1 MYNAKPTIAY
11 ALRNDATLLALIP
24 ESQMFDGVA
33 VWPGEVKYPYLVYSE
48 LANVEGLQADD
59 GEVETEV
66 TFRIYLYSK
75 TSLSTIYQNIDRI
88 MGIELDFERN
98 YARDND
104 EMLGTEIIIR
114 SKIMSYTNTFIN
126 DLSGAPVYPDVTF
139 EDTDEIDFTYNGQ
152 TITAELKV
160 GSVKKTKLSDAVKA
174 SLVLADSAFQ
184 GVANTFIIA
193 ESGGDYTTIQAALDA
208 NATADT
214 LFIVYPGTYVG
225 DTIVFTANN
234 QYVTAIN
241 VSPRMVTLTK
251 ATNIC
256 DFGEFT
262 NCIVKDIKM
271 VMTLGAGEFDTTVK
285 GNGSCSFKF
294 CHTECIASGTIG
306 AGTGATVFQG
316 TGEFKIVEGS
326 IIYTNNADRGGR
338 GKKAILVESGSKYV
352 IDDVTFTVTGSGTSL
367 EISAINDKAD
377 GEITFDKCTIDVTDN
392 ESLTTYGLN
401 IDTAEG
407 YIEVLYNSIH
417 ATNNT
422 NNATIMRLGSN
433 GGALKLRSM
442 YNHLHAV
449 AGSGIAYSF
458 DIEDADVEVV
468 SQFDDIVALGGVK
481 NDEGGSYAHVN
492 SQSDGN
498 FEISGNIAYTALSAD
513 PSDPADGESVT
524 WLSDG
529 TESGNAGDLMMKIT
543 VGAITRTKTVV
554 EF

>member
-1 MYNAKPTIAY
+1 VTIDSSPT
-11 ALRNDATLLALIP
+11 
-24 ESQMFDGVA
+24 FDGT
-33 VWPGEVKYPYLVYSE
+33 
-48 LANVEGLQADD
+48 NF
-59 GEVETEV
+59 T
-66 TFRIYLYSK
+66 
-75 TSLSTIYQNIDRI
+75 
-88 MGIELDFERN
+88 GIPSPEH
-98 YARDND
+98 
-104 EMLGTEIIIR
+104 TVIV
-114 SKIMSYTNTFIN
+114 SPT
-126 DLSGAPVYPDVTF
+126 
-139 EDTDEIDFTYNGQ
+139 
-152 TITAELKV
+152 
-160 GSVKKTKLSDAVKA
+160 
-174 SLVLADSAFQ
+174 
-184 GVANTFIIA
+184 
-193 ESGGDYTTIQAALDA
+193 GGDYATIQLALAGGGTPLA
-208 NATADT
+208 NTM
-214 LFIVYPGTYVG
+214 FVVYPGTYAN
-225 DTIVFTANN
+225 DTIHFTANN
-234 QYVTAIN
+234 QYVVGAQN
-241 VSPRMVTLTK
+241 VAPRMVTLTK

-271 VMTLGAGEFDTTVK
+271 TMELGAGEFDTTVK

-407 YIEVLYNSIH
+407 YIEALYNSIH

-481 NDEGGSYAHVN
+481 NDEGSYTCMN
-492 SQSDGN
+492 SPVDGGLCVTGDIEVGGTVDGVDIAELETGVATN
-498 FEISGNIAYTALSAD
+498 KTKIIEVDKTAMQLQATLSTINSCISGAL
-513 PSDPADGESVT
+513 V
-524 WLSDG
+524 
-529 TESGNAGDLMMKIT
+529 
-543 VGAITRTKTVV
+543 
-554 EF
+554 

>member
-139 EDTDEIDFTYNGQ
+139 VDGDEIDF
-152 TITAELKV
+152 
-160 GSVKKTKLSDAVKA
+160 
-174 SLVLADSAFQ
+174 
-184 GVANTFIIA
+184 
-193 ESGGDYTTIQAALDA
+193 
-208 NATADT
+208 
-214 LFIVYPGTYVG
+214 
-225 DTIVFTANN
+225 
-234 QYVTAIN
+234 
-241 VSPRMVTLTK
+241 
-251 ATNIC
+251 
-256 DFGEFT
+256 
-262 NCIVKDIKM
+262 
-271 VMTLGAGEFDTTVK
+271 
-285 GNGSCSFKF
+285 
-294 CHTECIASGTIG
+294 
-306 AGTGATVFQG
+306 
-316 TGEFKIVEGS
+316 
-326 IIYTNNADRGGR
+326 
-338 GKKAILVESGSKYV
+338 
-352 IDDVTFTVTGSGTSL
+352 
-367 EISAINDKAD
+367 
-377 GEITFDKCTIDVTDN
+377 
-392 ESLTTYGLN
+392 
-401 IDTAEG
+401 
-407 YIEVLYNSIH
+407 
-417 ATNNT
+417 
-422 NNATIMRLGSN
+422 
-433 GGALKLRSM
+433 
-442 YNHLHAV
+442 
-449 AGSGIAYSF
+449 
-458 DIEDADVEVV
+458 
-468 SQFDDIVALGGVK
+468 
-481 NDEGGSYAHVN
+481 
-492 SQSDGN
+492 
-498 FEISGNIAYTALSAD
+498 IAYTALSAD